1 MQKKILA
8 GNLKLGMYVILPGS
22 WLEHPFLKGQFLLT
36 SQEQIEKI
44 VESGITEVAIDTA
57 KGKDDVEP
65 VDAGGKD
72 ATDVPLRRKYEK
84 PPKPSQEKNEGVSV
98 DAVSHGDLGL
108 PPPGK
113 WEPERCVS
121 DELRN
126 AIHDKTLPPQKK
138 SEAVYKF
145 SLDIMRKLL
154 DSPTAENIKT
164 GKEHLYEVVDVVLSD
179 NDTSRCLLNITS
191 HDFYTYTHSV
201 NVGLLSIMLS
211 KALIKDYNEYKMREL
226 GAGFFLH
233 DLGKVHVD
241 PAIINKPGRLT
252 TEEMGQMRT
261 HPYQGYQLLKEAN
274 QLTEYC
280 KIIVMQHH
288 EREDGTGYP
297 RQLKGDEI
305 HLYGRIC
312 CIADVFDALTAVR
325 SYKPKLTPFEAL
337 KVMQEQML
345 GHFHKEMF
353 RKFVLLFQ

>member
-22 WLEHPFLKGQFLLT
+22 WLDHPFFKSQFLLT
-36 SQEQIEKI
+36 SQEQIGKI
-44 VESGITEVAIDTA
+44 VGSGLAEVAIDTV
-57 KGKDDVEP
+57 KGKDNVEP
-65 VDAGGKD
+65 VDAGSKD
-72 ATDVPLRRKYEK
+72 AVDVPPRRKYAK
-84 PPKPSQEKNEGVSV
+84 APKPSQEKKTDASV
-98 DAVSHGDLGL
+98 DTMSHGDPGL
-108 PPPGK
+108 PPPEK
-113 WEPERCVS
+113 WNPEKLVS

-126 AIHDKTLPPQKK
+126 AIHDKTLSPQKK

-145 SLDIMRKLL
+145 SLDIMHKML
-154 DSPTAENIKT
+154 DSPTVENIKT
-164 GKEHLYEVVDVVLSD
+164 GKEHLFEVVDVVLSD
-179 NDTSRCLLNITS
+179 NDTSKCLLNITA

-201 NVGLLSIMLS
+201 NVGILGIMLC
-211 KALIKDYNEYKMREL
+211 KVLIKDYDEHTMREL

-252 TEEMGQMRT
+252 KEEVGQMRT
-261 HPYQGYQLLKEAN
+261 HPYQGYRLLEEVN

-312 CIADVFDALTAVR
+312 CIADVFDALTAER
-325 SYKPKLTPFEAL
+325 SYKPRLTPFEAL

-345 GHFHKEMF
+345 DHFHKEMF